1 MQGQKAEER
10 WAAEK
15 KALLERL
22 ERLQKVNKTRRAEAD
37 TLTAQARPSAS
48 YTLLKSY
55 CLLGRYCCIS
65 RKCSTAIVPLR

>member
-1 MQGQKAEER
+1 M
-10 WAAEK
+10 AAEK

-48 YTLLKSY
+48 SPLLIDY
-55 CLLGRYCCIS
+55 YLLGHYCCIS
-65 RKCSTAIVPLR
+65 RNCSIAITPLC